1 MVLEEG
7 NSKCEKGIREIVKLK
22 NPKDNLSERLEQRE
36 LNDILEQIKKEQKPI
51 NMNLLKEYF
60 RLAEPTKLT
69 KKLFKTKY
77 KNKNSEFVEKIKF
90 KWSTLKDE
98 KGKNAWK
105 WKKNWKPDKIL
116 DIIKRIIKFNT
127 NIQSGYGF
135 KILTPDHMLNILPIT
150 LAQELILRNLRMKLD
165 NYCILCRDQ
174 KNLQNN
180 SIKVWSTW
188 FQNVKNLYEYWK

>member
-98 KGKNAWK
+98 KGKNA
-105 WKKNWKPDKIL
+105 
-116 DIIKRIIKFNT
+116 
-127 NIQSGYGF
+127 
-135 KILTPDHMLNILPIT
+135 
-150 LAQELILRNLRMKLD
+150 
-165 NYCILCRDQ
+165 
-174 KNLQNN
+174 
-180 SIKVWSTW
+180 
-188 FQNVKNLYEYWK
+188 